1 MTTATLPRRRKA
13 LRWAAVVVAV
23 LAVGWLVAGYL
34 VIGRPATDRPTAA
47 DAIVVLGSPT
57 AQDRLTTARRL
68 VDAGVSKNLVISLF
82 AEDQPVTQQRYCAA
96 PPAGFDVFC
105 FRPDPGTTRGEARYV
120 SSLAAEH
127 SWHNIVVVTSTYH
140 VSRARLI
147 FQRCF
152 GGRLQM
158 VGTSHGTSVGK
169 WAYEFL
175 YQTGAYV
182 KAVVQSGC

>member
-1 MTTATLPRRRKA
+1 MTTVTLPPRHKA
-13 LRWAAVVVAV
+13 LRWTAVVVAV

-34 VIGRPATDRPTAA
+34 VIGSPAMDRPATA

-68 VDAGVSKNLVISLF
+68 VDAGVSRNLVISLF
-82 AEDQPVTQQRYCAA
+82 AEDQPLTQQRYCAA
-96 PPAGFDVFC
+96 PLGGFEVFC
-105 FRPDPGTTRGEARYV
+105 FRPDPATTRGEAEYV
-120 SSLAAEH
+120 ASLATQHGWH
-127 SWHNIVVVTSTYH
+127 SIVVVTSTYH

-152 GGRLQM
+152 DGRLQM
-158 VGTSHGTSVGK
+158 VGTSHGMSVGK

-175 YQTGAYV
+175 YQTGAYA
-182 KAVVQSGC
+182 KAVVQRDC